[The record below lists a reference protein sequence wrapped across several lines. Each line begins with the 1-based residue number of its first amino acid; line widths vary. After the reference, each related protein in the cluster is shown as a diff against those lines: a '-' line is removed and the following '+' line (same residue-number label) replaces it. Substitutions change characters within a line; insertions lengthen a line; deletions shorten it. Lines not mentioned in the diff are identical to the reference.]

1 MKLVLDGVAVTIE
14 GTPIVREAGLVVG
27 PGAFAALVGPNGCG
41 KSTLLRAVYRA
52 LRPAAGLISLDEE
65 DLRQLSH
72 RETARRIA
80 VVAQEY
86 PAELDFT
93 VEDVVLMGRTPHKR
107 PLSRTTGDDRQRCAE
122 ALERVDM
129 AGRASRSFATLSGG
143 EKQRVLIARALA
155 QESRLLLLDEPTN
168 HLDIRHQLDVLH
180 LVRDLGLTTLAAL
193 HDLNHAREFA
203 DRVYVMDTGRVVAD
217 ELTPEVIARVFGVRA
232 VPRTQYAFERLKEE
246 T

>member
-1 MKLVLDGVAVTIE
+1 MRLVLDGVAVTID
-14 GTPIVREAGLVVG
+14 GTPIVREADLIVE
-27 PGAFAALVGPNGCG
+27 PGSFAALVGPNGCG
-41 KSTLLRAVYRA
+41 KSTLLRTIYRA
-52 LRPAAGLISLDEE
+52 LRPAAGLISLNDE
-65 DLRQLSH
+65 DLRKLKH

-107 PLSRTTGDDRQRCAE
+107 PLSRTTGEDLQRCAE
-122 ALERVDM
+122 ALERVS
-129 AGRASRSFATLSGG
+129 ATGLARRSFVTLSGG

-155 QESRLLLLDEPTN
+155 QESSLLLLDEPTN

-193 HDLNHAREFA
+193 HDLNHALEFA
-203 DRVYVMDTGRVVAD
+203 DRIYVMDTGRVVAD

-232 VPRTQYAFERLKEE
+232 VSRTQYVFERLKEE